1 MSKKE
6 LHSESKVPAFDYL
19 CKSIIVGDSGVGKTN
34 IVLRFTEDTYKHC
47 HTATIGVDFKIKT
60 LQVDDSKVRLQVW
73 DTAGQCK
80 FRNITRTYFKGA
92 TGAIFTYAINDRQ
105 SF

>member
-1 MSKKE
+1 MQKK
-6 LHSESKVPAFDYL
+6 SEKQEKKYDYL

-34 IVLRFTEDTYKHC
+34 IVLRFTQDTYKNS

-60 LQVDDSKVRLQVW
+60 VNVDGTKIRLQVW

-92 TGAIFTYAINDRQ
+92 TGAIFTYAVNDRT